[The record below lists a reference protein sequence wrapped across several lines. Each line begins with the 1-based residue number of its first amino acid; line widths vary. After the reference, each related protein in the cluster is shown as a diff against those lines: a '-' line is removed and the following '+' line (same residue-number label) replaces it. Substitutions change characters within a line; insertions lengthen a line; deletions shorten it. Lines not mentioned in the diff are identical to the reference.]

1 VSAEFERTTLLRTP
15 FHLARTSPFS
25 YECKACKRC
34 CQGKRIPVNP
44 YEVARLARHLGLSTT
59 EFLAART
66 EVGGAILRRRDD
78 DTCVFLGEGG
88 CTVHTARPLA
98 CRLYP
103 LGRQRTPDGQ
113 ERFAELQP
121 HPRSDGVYG
130 DAGTVDTYLATQDVA
145 QHLEMG
151 DRYGA
156 VLLRMLRA
164 LAQLEGG
171 REAQAR
177 AVDAMGQP
185 SPTGDDNVLDLDATV
200 AAHCAETGRSVPDDL
215 EEKVALHLQ
224 ALEAF
229 VASLEAI

>member
-1 VSAEFERTTLLRTP
+1 MSADFERTTLLRTP
-15 FHLARTSPFS
+15 FHLTRTSPFS

-44 YEVARLARHLGLSTT
+44 YEVARLAQHLGLSTT
-59 EFLAART
+59 EFLAAHT

-121 HPRSDGVYG
+121 HPRSEGVYG
-130 DAGTVDTYLATQDVA
+130 QEGTVDGYLASQEVA
-145 QHLEMG
+145 HHLQMG

-156 VLLRMLRA
+156 MLVRMLGA
-164 LAQLEGG
+164 LAKLEGG
-171 REAQAR
+171 HEAQAH
-177 AVDAMGQP
+177 AVDAMGEP
-185 SPTGDDNVLDLDATV
+185 SPTGNDNVLDLDATV
-200 AAHCAETGRSVPDDL
+200 AGYCADNGRSVPEDL
-215 EEKVALHLQ
+215 DEKVALHLE

-229 VASLEAI
+229 IASLEAI